1 MSVFFIGAFNQISQ
15 EMSSNSSVAGSKVQM
30 EIISSLSNLYDE
42 NSVKSVVFPELA
54 SWPKNKLFI
63 SKKRFENVVSL
74 PIINLPVVKRF
85 LFSIQALFLIIK
97 HKPEFIVQYNTTF
110 LMNSFMFFY
119 KFFCGKRILILQ
131 DLNSNV
137 TFNIKLLL
145 NPVDLFNYFG
155 AKTIKRSFDYFI
167 PISNSLVNDLK
178 LPVERCSIWQ
188 GGVTNLELINSFRI
202 DKKYIAVFAG
212 ALEEYNGIDI
222 LVSRWVELNSD
233 IELHIFGTGSLSDK
247 ICEASELNKNI
258 KYHGFKSPDIV
269 ASYVQS
275 ALLNFCLRYS
285 KGIDQDYFFPSKFFD
300 LLMCQGNFL
309 CNNFNNIPDDLK
321 RYIVFLDDDLL
332 NLKDFLDFD
341 FPDDASVSERK
352 KHLLLKYTWAP
363 FLKSIFNCL
372 ENN

>member
-30 EIISSLSNLYDE
+30 EIISSLSSLYDKG
-42 NSVKSVVFPELA
+42 SVKSVVFPELA

-63 SKKRFENVVSL
+63 RKRRFENVVSL

-119 KFFCGKRILILQ
+119 KFFCDKRILILQ

-137 TFNIKLLL
+137 AFNIKLFL

-167 PISNSLVNDLK
+167 PISNALVNDLK

-188 GGVTNLELINSFRI
+188 GGVTNLELINSFRL

-352 KHLLLKYTWAP
+352 KHLLLKYTWTP